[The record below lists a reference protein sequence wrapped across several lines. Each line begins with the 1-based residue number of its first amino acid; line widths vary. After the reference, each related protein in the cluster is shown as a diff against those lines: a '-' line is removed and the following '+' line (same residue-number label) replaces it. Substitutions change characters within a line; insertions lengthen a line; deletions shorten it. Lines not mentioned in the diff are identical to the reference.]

1 MIVIITKGVLIMI
14 YHLKM
19 MLHKTFFTKG
29 FFFLLMMALIVK
41 PFSLQADSDK
51 HFNLGIGKYRMVL
64 SNNTSFDD
72 EFTGYVLSAQ
82 YAYTDNIAARISLYD
97 TEEENYVQFD
107 NDGVEILALFG
118 TGLYTEG
125 FKIYF
130 GAGYFSED
138 WQLTTLSASHNGL
151 MLSGGIGY
159 NWKIISADLILGI
172 RHVGDYQDLADKVN
186 PYLEIDKS
194 TSTSILLS
202 ARF

>member
-1 MIVIITKGVLIMI
+1 MFR
-14 YHLKM
+14 LKRICHNA
-19 MLHKTFFTKG
+19 LPAKG
-29 FFFLLMMALIVK
+29 FFYLLMMVLTIYPV
-41 PFSLQADSDK
+41 LCQADSDK
-51 HFNLGIGKYRMVL
+51 HFNHGAGKYKMVL
-64 SNNTSFDD
+64 CNNTGFDD
-72 EFTGYVLSAQ
+72 EFTGYALSAQ
-82 YAYTDNIAARISLYD
+82 YAYTDNVAARISLYD
-97 TEEENYVQFD
+97 TEEESYVQFD

-138 WQLTTLSASHNGL
+138 WQLVTLSASHNGL

-159 NWKIISADLILGI
+159 NWNFIAVDLILGL
-172 RHVGDYQDLADKVN
+172 RHVGDYQDLADQVY
-186 PYLEIDKS
+186 PVIEIDKS

>member
-1 MIVIITKGVLIMI
+1 MFGLKRRCYNALIARGI
-14 YHLKM
+14 FY
-19 MLHKTFFTKG
+19 
-29 FFFLLMMALIVK
+29 LLMIASAIK
-41 PFSLQADSDK
+41 PVLLLADSNK
-51 HFNLGIGKYRMVL
+51 HFNLGAGKYKMVL
-64 SNNTSFDD
+64 SNNIASDD

-82 YAYTDNIAARISLYD
+82 YAYTDNVAARISFYI
-97 TEEENYVQFD
+97 TEEENYMQFD
-107 NDGVEILALFG
+107 NDGLEMLALFG
-118 TGLYTEG
+118 SGLYTEG
-125 FKIYF
+125 FKIYI

-159 NWKIISADLILGI
+159 NWKIISVDLILGI
-172 RHVGDYQDLADKVN
+172 REVGDYQDLADQVN

>member
-1 MIVIITKGVLIMI
+1 MYG
-14 YHLKM
+14 LKRRCYNA
-19 MLHKTFFTKG
+19 LTVKG
-29 FFFLLMMALIVK
+29 FFYLVMVALTINPVL
-41 PFSLQADSDK
+41 LQADGDK
-51 HFNLGIGKYRMVL
+51 HFNLGAGKYKMVL
-64 SNNTSFDD
+64 SNNTVFDD
-72 EFTGYVLSAQ
+72 EFTGYALSAQ
-82 YAYTDNIAARISLYD
+82 YAYTDNVAARISLYN
-97 TEEENYVQFD
+97 TEEESYLQFD

-125 FKIYF
+125 FKIYI

-159 NWKIISADLILGI
+159 NWKIISVDLILGI
-172 RHVGDYQDLADKVN
+172 RDVGDYQGLADQVN
-186 PYLEIDKS
+186 PYLEIGKS

>member
-1 MIVIITKGVLIMI
+1 MMFRLKRISYDVSFAKGLF
-14 YHLKM
+14 Y
-19 MLHKTFFTKG
+19 
-29 FFFLLMMALIVK
+29 LLMLALTIIPVL
-41 PFSLQADSDK
+41 LQADGDR
-51 HFNLGIGKYRMVL
+51 HFNLGAGKYRMVL

-72 EFTGYVLSAQ
+72 EFTGYALSAQ
-82 YAYTDNIAARISLYD
+82 YAYTDNVAARISLYD
-97 TEEENYVQFD
+97 TEEKSYRQFD
-107 NDGVEILALFG
+107 NDGLEILALFG

-125 FKIYF
+125 FKLYI

-159 NWKIISADLILGI
+159 NWKIIAVDLILGM
-172 RHVGDYQDLADKVN
+172 RHVGDYQDLADQVS
-186 PYLEIDKS
+186 PYLEIDES

>member
-1 MIVIITKGVLIMI
+1 MIALTIKPVL
-14 YHLKM
+14 
-19 MLHKTFFTKG
+19 
-29 FFFLLMMALIVK
+29 
-41 PFSLQADSDK
+41 LQADSDK
-51 HFNLGIGKYRMVL
+51 HFNLGAGKYKMAL

-72 EFTGYVLSAQ
+72 EFTGYALTTQ
-82 YAYTDNIAARISLYD
+82 YAYTDNVAARIILYS
-97 TEEENYVQFD
+97 TEEESYMQFD

-118 TGLYTEG
+118 SGLYTDG
-125 FKIYF
+125 FKIYI

-159 NWKIISADLILGI
+159 NWKIISVDLILGL
-172 RHVGDYQDLADKVN
+172 RDVSDYQDLADQVN
-186 PYLEIDKS
+186 PFLEIDKS

>member
-1 MIVIITKGVLIMI
+1 MNNMFC
-14 YHLKM
+14 LKTRCHQT
-19 MLHKTFFTKG
+19 LNATGIFC
-29 FFFLLMMALIVK
+29 LLMIALTIK
-41 PFSLQADSDK
+41 PVLLQADSDK
-51 HFNLGIGKYRMVL
+51 HFNLGAGKYKMAL

-72 EFTGYVLSAQ
+72 EFTGYALTTQ
-82 YAYTDNIAARISLYD
+82 YAYTDNVAARIILYS
-97 TEEENYVQFD
+97 TEEESYMQFD

-118 TGLYTEG
+118 SGLYTDG
-125 FKIYF
+125 FKIYI

-159 NWKIISADLILGI
+159 NWKIISVDLILGL
-172 RHVGDYQDLADKVN
+172 RDVSDYQDLADQVN
-186 PYLEIDKS
+186 PFLEIDKS

>member
-1 MIVIITKGVLIMI
+1 
-14 YHLKM
+14 
-19 MLHKTFFTKG
+19 ML
-29 FFFLLMMALIVK
+29 ALTMK
-41 PFSLQADSDK
+41 PVVLQADSDK
-51 HFNLGIGKYRMVL
+51 HFNLGAGKYKMVL
-64 SNNTSFDD
+64 SNNTGIDD
-72 EFTGYVLSAQ
+72 EFTGYALSAQ
-82 YAYTDNIAARISLYD
+82 YAYTDNVAARISLYD
-97 TEEENYVQFD
+97 TEEESYRQFD

-125 FKIYF
+125 FKVYL

-159 NWKIISADLILGI
+159 NWKIISVDLILGM
-172 RHVGDYQDLADKVN
+172 RHVGDYQDLADQVN

-194 TSTSILLS
+194 TSTLILLS